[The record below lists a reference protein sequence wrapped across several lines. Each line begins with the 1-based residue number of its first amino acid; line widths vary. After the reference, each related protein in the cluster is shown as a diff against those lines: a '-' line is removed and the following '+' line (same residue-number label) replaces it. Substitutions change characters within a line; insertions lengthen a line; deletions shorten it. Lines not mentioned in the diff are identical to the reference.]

1 MKIPSIQLLGYP
13 VFSESLSAIPWQ
25 RKLVINTI
33 NGHSYTVA
41 KSDLQFRKALQESD
55 VLLPDGASVVM
66 GMKML
71 KRQNIQKI
79 AGYDLFIFLMDYL
92 NQRKG
97 KCFFLGS
104 MDHTLDKMRE
114 RAAKEFPNVQIGSF
128 SPPYKP
134 VFSAEDNRIMQEQ
147 VNQFKPDVLF
157 VGMTAPKQEK
167 WVNDNKNKLDAGAI
181 CSIGAVFDFYAGTSN
196 RPPQWMINLKLEWL
210 GRLLKE
216 PKRMW
221 KRYLLSTPVF
231 FIDVFLYKLGF
242 KNRIHIN

>member
-1 MKIPSIQLLGYP
+1 MKISSIQLLGYP

-71 KRQNIQKI
+71 QGQNIQKI

-134 VFSAEDNRIMQEQ
+134 EFSAEDNCMMQEQ

-167 WVNDNKNKLDAGAI
+167 WVNDNKNKLSTGAI

>member
-25 RKLVINTI
+25 KKLVINTI

-71 KRQNIQKI
+71 QGQNIQKI

-104 MDHTLDKMRE
+104 MDHTLDKMRS
-114 RAAKEFPNVQIGSF
+114 RAMKEFPNVQIGSF

-134 VFSAEDNRIMQEQ
+134 VFSAEDNRIMQDQ